1 MTDFDAEDFEV
12 NLKAA
17 IKLLREAFEKSEYA
31 KIIVSFQDGRVVSIS
46 KEQSFKPAKRLKE

>member
-12 NLKAA
+12 NLKTA

-31 KIIVSFQDGRVVSIS
+31 KITVSFQDGRVVNIS
-46 KEQSFKPAKRLKE
+46 KEQSYKPVKHLKE